1 MIIPSLFSEDKLPAL
16 TYHCSVELNGNIY
29 IFGGLMPCYS
39 YEEDAPMLNDF
50 FVDGI
55 KNLPPP
61 LLPQVINNPSMV
73 NNPHLYVASIPS
85 CRFSKPKMG
94 VIYRLHCYVFK
105 DPN

>member
-1 MIIPSLFSEDKLPAL
+1 
-16 TYHCSVELNGNIY
+16 
-29 IFGGLMPCYS
+29 
-39 YEEDAPMLNDF
+39 MLNDF